1 MILTNRK
8 IPGRTSQ
15 RKMKM
20 INALLSGWARF
31 RANKLLYASI
41 VFFGVIVVICLWF
54 ILFG

>member
-1 MILTNRK
+1 
-8 IPGRTSQ
+8 
-15 RKMKM
+15 MKM